1 MRYRTEHFPSATS
14 IPSIDVI
21 APTDAAI
28 GVALVFAVGWVWN
41 GLFEIQEWLERLEQ
55 NEK

>member
-1 MRYRTEHFPSATS
+1 MRYRTEHFPSSIS

-21 APTDAAI
+21 APAGAAI

-41 GLFEIQEWLERLEQ
+41 GLFEKQEWLERLEQ